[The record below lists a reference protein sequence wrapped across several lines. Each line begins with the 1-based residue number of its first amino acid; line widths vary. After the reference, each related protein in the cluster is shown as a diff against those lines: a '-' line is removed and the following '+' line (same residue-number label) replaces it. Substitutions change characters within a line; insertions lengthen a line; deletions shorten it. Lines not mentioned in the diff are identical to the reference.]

1 MPHAASGLD
10 ADRLAHLEATIHA
23 DIEADRYFGA
33 VVAVARRGELGLC
46 EAIGFG
52 DEALEMTFVCL
63 SAGVMQPAP
72 NIERFQRLSDI
83 AASAA
88 L

>member
-1 MPHAASGLD
+1 MLIGLPQRRLTSPGTFGGYGSGSTVFWVDPDLD
-10 ADRLAHLEATIHA
+10 
-23 DIEADRYFGA
+23 
-33 VVAVARRGELGLC
+33 
-46 EAIGFG
+46 
-52 DEALEMTFVCL
+52 MTFVCL

-72 NIERFQRLSDI
+72 NIERFQRLADI